1 MIDTHIHSDTRGLE
15 DLELMAMCLDGVITL
30 AHDPFEMKNIKVWEA
45 HVEKL
50 LINEVERAKKVGL
63 NLFICVGIHPRA
75 IPPEIDEALN
85 KIRRD
90 YINHDKVVGIG
101 EIGLEKATKE
111 EKEVFI
117 KQLLLAEE
125 LNLPAVV
132 HTPRRNKEE
141 ITKII
146 LDEIS
151 TLNLKNRDIIIE
163 HCNKE
168 TTKWVLDEEFYI
180 GLTIQ
185 PGKLTPLEAVEIV
198 KEHKDFADKI
208 LLNSD
213 CSSNASDV
221 LAVPRTVLKMKIN
234 DVEKEIIYKVAHQNA
249 MDLFGLN
256 IE

>member
-1 MIDTHIHSDTRGLE
+1 MMIDTHIHSDTRGLE
-15 DLELMAMCLDGVITL
+15 DLELMAMCLDAVITL

-50 LINEVERAKKVGL
+50 LINELERAKKVGL
-63 NLFICVGIHPRA
+63 NLFVCVGMHPRA
-75 IPPEIDEALN
+75 IPPEVDEALD
-85 KIRRD
+85 KIKN
-90 YINHDKVVGIG
+90 YINYDKVVGIG

-117 KQLLLAEE
+117 KQLMLAEE
-125 LNLPAVV
+125 LNMPAVV

-141 ITKII
+141 VTKII

-151 TLNLKNRDIIIE
+151 TLNLKNRDIVIE

-168 TTKWVLDEEFYI
+168 TTKWVLDEDFYV

-198 KEHKDFADKI
+198 KEFKDFADKI

-234 DVEKEIIYKVAHQNA
+234 GIEKDVINMVAHQNA
-249 MDLFGLN
+249 VELFGLD
-256 IE
+256 ID